1 MFKVLM
7 LLISFSYINS
17 GDYREAKKI
26 YDSLDNS
33 PSLFSDYIGLHLSVY
48 SNDKEKVRMY
58 AERILDSFEEVPVRY
73 ERLSRIMLE
82 DIEHWNDKGLEKIK
96 RDMKEVKTDLKSGY
110 ADKVVQIKQEEIVK
124 GLDDL
129 IKDKEEDA
137 GGKDKN
143 KKKTIVPGSGV
154 ANRPQDDSTIAH
166 DLGKGEVSPEK
177 FQKEIAK
184 VFALPEKERAKAI
197 MGIVSKYP
205 VRYQAVIEEYF
216 KSLSK

>member
-17 GDYREAKKI
+17 GDYREAKRI

-33 PSLFSDYIGLHLSVY
+33 PSLFSNYIGLHLSVY
-48 SNDKEKVRMY
+48 SNDKESVRMY

-82 DIEHWNDKGLEKIK
+82 DIEHWDDKGLEKIK

-110 ADKVVQIKQEEIVK
+110 ADKVVRIKQEEIIRE
-124 GLDDL
+124 LDAL
-129 IKDKEEDA
+129 IEDKQGESKDKD
-137 GGKDKN
+137 
-143 KKKTIVPGSGV
+143 KKKKEIILPGSGV
-154 ANRPQDDSTIAH
+154 SNSPQDDSTIAH

-177 FQKEIAK
+177 LQKEIAR

-205 VRYQAVIEEYF
+205 PRYQIVIEEYF